1 MGEKE
6 EDFMMNNVN
15 AIRKEE
21 NENIYK
27 MVQIV
32 SPFNFMGNKCHIDED
47 MVTIDISDRWGNY
60 KLDVNFSEAK

>member
-27 MVQIV
+27 LIQIV
-32 SPFNFMGNKCHIDED
+32 SPYNFMGNKILFAD
-47 MVTIDISDRWGNY
+47 
-60 KLDVNFSEAK
+60 

>member
-27 MVQIV
+27 MVQLAMDYSI
-32 SPFNFMGNKCHIDED
+32 
-47 MVTIDISDRWGNY
+47 R
-60 KLDVNFSEAK
+60 